1 MLSFS
6 LLKQF
11 TLILKYGTG
20 RSRRMG
26 VDSVWF
32 ILTFFMSS
40 VLYNFEI
47 KGTYLYVCVQT

>member
-1 MLSFS
+1 
-6 LLKQF
+6 
-11 TLILKYGTG
+11 
-20 RSRRMG
+20 MG

-32 ILTFFMSS
+32 ILIFFMSS